1 VASALSVLVAGRG
14 FGRSKIMSGTP
25 LVMTVSLSEGLK
37 LSANTVS
44 RTWHDTGDVA
54 FNASPDHA
62 TVLSYTARLR
72 VSGSATVVASQLLG
86 KPTPD
91 GNNVIIVPLAGFL
104 AYRAAGDYT
113 ISILATDAVGSADSA
128 ESPPFTLPLP
138 WPTERLKV
146 TDGPPS
152 VTRV

>member
-1 VASALSVLVAGRG
+1 MASALSVLVAGRG
-14 FGRSKIMSGTP
+14 FGRSKIMTGTP
-25 LVMTVSLSEGLK
+25 LLLIVAISEGLK
-37 LSANTVS
+37 LYADTIS
-44 RTWHDTGDVA
+44 RTWNDTGDVA

-62 TVLSYTARLR
+62 TVTSYTARLR
-72 VSGSATVVASQLLG
+72 VSGNSTVVASTSLG

-113 ISILATDAVGSADSA
+113 ISILATDAGGSADSA

>member
-1 VASALSVLVAGRG
+1 MADLSVQVYGREVRSPIMPASATLNVALLQGERI
-14 FGRSKIMSGTP
+14 K
-25 LVMTVSLSEGLK
+25 LYADTV
-37 LSANTVS
+37 T
-44 RTWHDTGDVA
+44 RTWNDTGDTA

-62 TVLSYTARLR
+62 TVTSYTARLR
-72 VSGSATVVASQLLG
+72 VYGDSTVIASEPLG

-91 GNNVIIVPLAGFL
+91 GNGVIVVPLAGFL
-104 AYRAAGDYT
+104 AYRAAGSYT
-113 ISILATDAVGSADSA
+113 ISILATDAGGSADSG

-138 WPTERLKV
+138 WPTERIRV